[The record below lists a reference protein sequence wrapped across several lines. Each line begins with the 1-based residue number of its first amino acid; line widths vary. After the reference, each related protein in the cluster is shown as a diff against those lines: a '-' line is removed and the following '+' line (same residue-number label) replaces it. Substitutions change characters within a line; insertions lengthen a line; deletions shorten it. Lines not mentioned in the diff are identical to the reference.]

1 MMEGGTEA
9 WVSGLR
15 LVRFRRNSHSST
27 ERPACKGRG
36 GGKAVGWRP
45 WRLCG
50 GVGVGC
56 VVWWAIEVGRG
67 RVGEEWLS
75 PSRADCI
82 LGTRDQD
89 HLFVGMAGGGKPL
102 GVDWVLWTGHCTLC
116 TTKVGLMK
124 A

>member
-36 GGKAVGWRP
+36 GGRQLVGVLGDCAVVLGSDAW
-45 WRLCG
+45 CG
-50 GVGVGC
+50 G
-56 VVWWAIEVGRG
+56 R
-67 RVGEEWLS
+67 
-75 PSRADCI
+75 SRW
-82 LGTRDQD
+82 
-89 HLFVGMAGGGKPL
+89 GGGGLGKKGCPRRELIPSWGREIKTICSLGWLAERKPL